1 MSDVMQE
8 VNDELRQQRLE
19 AFWIENRNW
28 IIGGVILAIITTAGL
43 TWWRGYTYKQDML
56 RTTQLMAAIKS
67 EDAKSLTEF
76 AAQSGKNHAALA
88 KLSAAGLHV
97 KNGNPAR
104 AIELYADVAGSMS
117 ADRELRDLA
126 KILSL
131 NLRLGTEDPKKLH
144 KELADMSGAKEP
156 YRYTALE
163 MDALV
168 YAGEGN
174 MKDAAAKLEAISSSP
189 DAPEDSRLRA
199 ATLHEFYAAS
209 ANEAVPFKK
218 DAAASDKKDAAA
230 QGKKDAPEKAA
241 KP

>member
-28 IIGGVILAIITTAGL
+28 IIGGIILAIITTAGL
-43 TWWRGYTYKQDML
+43 TWWRGYEYKQNMA
-56 RTTQLMAAIKS
+56 RTTQLIAAVKAD
-67 EDAKSLTEF
+67 DAKALTDY
-76 AAQSGKNHAALA
+76 AMTSGKNHAALA
-88 KLSAAGLHV
+88 KFSAAGLHV
-97 KNGNPAR
+97 KDGNIAR
-104 AIELYADVAGSMS
+104 AVELYAEIAGSMS
-117 ADRELRDLA
+117 VDRELRDLA

-131 NLRLGTEDPKKLH
+131 NIRLGTEDPKKLH
-144 KELADMSGAKEP
+144 KELSAMSGAKEP
-156 YRYTALE
+156 YRFTALE

-174 MKDAAAKLEAISSSP
+174 MKEAAAKLEAISSSP

-199 ATLHEFYAAS
+199 TTLHEFYAAS
-209 ANEAVPFKK
+209 ANENVPFKQ
-218 DAAASDKKDAAA
+218 DAATQKADDKKPAA
-230 QGKKDAPEKAA
+230 KKETDKAA

>member
-28 IIGGVILAIITTAGL
+28 IIGGIILAILTTAGL
-43 TWWRGYTYKQDML
+43 TWWRGYTYQQNMA
-56 RTTQLMAAIKS
+56 RTGQLMAAIKS
-67 EDAKSLTEF
+67 EDPKSLTEF
-76 AAQSGKNHAALA
+76 ANASGKNHAALA
-88 KLSAAGLHV
+88 KFSAAGLHV

-104 AIELYADVAGSMS
+104 AIELYADIAGSMS

-131 NLRLGTEDPKKLH
+131 NLRLGTDDPKKLH

-156 YRYTALE
+156 FRYTALE

-174 MKDAAAKLEAISSSP
+174 MKEAASKLEAISASA

-199 ATLHEFYAAS
+199 TTLHEFYAAS

-218 DAAASDKKDAAA
+218 DAAATEKAATPA
-230 QGKKDAPEKAA
+230 PEKTAPEKAA

>member
-19 AFWIENRNW
+19 AFWVENRNW
-28 IIGGVILAIITTAGL
+28 IIGGIILAIITTAGL
-43 TWWRGYTYKQDML
+43 TWWRGYSYKQDMA
-56 RTTQLMAAIKS
+56 RTSQLIAAVKS
-67 EDAKSLTEF
+67 DDAKTLTDF
-76 AAQSGKNHAALA
+76 AATSGKNHAALA
-88 KLSAAGLHV
+88 KFSAAGLHV

-104 AIELYADVAGSMS
+104 AVELYAEIAGSMS
-117 ADRELRDLA
+117 VTRELRDLA

-144 KELADMSGAKEP
+144 KELAAMSGKNEP

-168 YAGEGN
+168 YAAEGN
-174 MKDAAAKLEAISSSP
+174 MKEAAAKLEAISASP

-199 ATLHEFYAAS
+199 TTLHEFYATS
-209 ANEAVPFKK
+209 ANENVPFKK
-218 DAAASDKKDAAA
+218 DAAATQKTAAPA
-230 QGKKDAPEKAA
+230 ADKAA

>member
-28 IIGGVILAIITTAGL
+28 IIGGIILAILTTAGL
-43 TWWRGYTYKQDML
+43 TWWRGYTYQQNMA
-56 RTTQLMAAIKS
+56 RTGQLMAAIKS
-67 EDAKSLTEF
+67 EDPKSLTEF
-76 AAQSGKNHAALA
+76 ANVSGKNHAALA
-88 KLSAAGLHV
+88 KFSAAGLHV

-104 AIELYADVAGSMS
+104 AVELYADIAGSMS

-126 KILSL
+126 SILSL
-131 NLRLGTEDPKKLH
+131 NLRLGTDDPKKLH

-156 YRYTALE
+156 FRYTALE

-174 MKDAAAKLEAISSSP
+174 MKEAASKLEAISSSA

-199 ATLHEFYAAS
+199 TTLHEFYAAS
-209 ANEAVPFKK
+209 ANETVPFKK
-218 DAAASDKKDAAA
+218 DPAADKKPAGA
-230 QGKKDAPEKAA
+230 APEKAA